1 MSNKQ
6 HSFDGSELTGSM
18 SGFTEY
24 STQGLTYNSTPR
36 PVITP
41 EDINKRISEIR
52 RFLSIPEIDQAIKTL
67 SEHLADTNNPHHTE
81 LSQFTE
87 QVIDVLYN
95 YYKENGG
102 TGSRGFYANSLFR
115 VLHLAS
121 LAEMEAGTDELAVL
135 SIAGVR
141 SLLHKH
147 EVNPDAHA
155 ELIEKILPGKP
166 MIDKPIS
173 AILASTGVPLNF
185 CTVTGDVPYTYVD
198 VDGIVKTADKYN
210 PLPRDYTYR
219 EPLIACFGKRTNEV
233 SNSTDFSKLTL
244 NKVKLGD
251 KVTSPMNDSEATA
264 IKTKL
269 EVEDNIHE
277 LVYPS
282 LTLPVKE
289 DKTFS
294 VYAKAGECQY
304 FMISYTDLTGS
315 SIVVRAIFDLL
326 NGEVF
331 LMNPLDRYRA
341 EITKL
346 ANGWYRC
353 SLSMYHEYG
362 QIEDLHLTFF
372 KKKDPKLQ
380 DFAYRGADEVAGYLW
395 GMQYENGN
403 NPSPYIPTTDGAVT
417 RYPVQIKLP
426 VYVGNIAFTD
436 TSALTYSVCFRNSRD
451 CKSNSTRPLLCGY
464 TTDKDGSYQDALDVV
479 HRSLGTVEINRWATL
494 SVQDIST
501 TTMSYYYLHKKQ
513 TDRYQHIVNGI
524 DTKNIVVAYNK
535 DTDTNPIPEY
545 LNKEDTLFIGCD
557 RYGRYAETYFHS
569 LIVYPVNVTEDQCLF
584 LNGVEIYEQ

>member
-1 MSNKQ
+1 MTVSLKQ
-6 HSFDGSELTGSM
+6 LIS
-18 SGFTEY
+18 
-24 STQGLTYNSTPR
+24 
-36 PVITP
+36 IT
-41 EDINKRISEIR
+41 
-52 RFLSIPEIDQAIKTL
+52 
-67 SEHLADTNNPHHTE
+67 
-81 LSQFTE
+81 
-87 QVIDVLYN
+87 
-95 YYKENGG
+95 
-102 TGSRGFYANSLFR
+102 
-115 VLHLAS
+115 
-121 LAEMEAGTDELAVL
+121 
-135 SIAGVR
+135 
-141 SLLHKH
+141 
-147 EVNPDAHA
+147 
-155 ELIEKILPGKP
+155 
-166 MIDKPIS
+166 
-173 AILASTGVPLNF
+173 
-185 CTVTGDVPYTYVD
+185 
-198 VDGIVKTADKYN
+198 
-210 PLPRDYTYR
+210 LPRDYTYR

-251 KVTSPMNDSEATA
+251 KVTSPMNDTEATA
-264 IKTKL
+264 IKTEL
-269 EVEDNIHE
+269 EVADNIHE

-289 DKTFS
+289 DRTFS
-294 VYAKAGECQY
+294 IYAKAGECQY

-353 SLSMYHEYG
+353 SLSMYHKYG

-403 NPSPYIPTTDGAVT
+403 NPSPYIPTTEGAVT

-436 TSALTYSVCFRNSRD
+436 TSALTYSICFRNSRD
-451 CKSNSTRPLLCGY
+451 CESNSTRPLLCGY
-464 TTDKDGSYQDALDVV
+464 TTDKDGNYQDALDIV

-584 LNGVEIYEQ
+584 LNGVEIYE

>member
-6 HSFDGSELTGSM
+6 HSYDGSELTGSM

-24 STQGLTYNSTPR
+24 GTKGLTYDSTPR

-41 EDINKRISEIR
+41 EDINRQISELR

-67 SEHLADTNNPHHTE
+67 SLHLADTNNPHHTE
-81 LSQFTE
+81 LTQFTE

-95 YYKENGG
+95 SYKENGG
-102 TGSRGFYANSLFR
+102 TGSRGFYANSLFK
-115 VLHLAS
+115 VLHLATV
-121 LAEMEAGTDELAVL
+121 ADMETGTDNLAVL
-135 SIAGVR
+135 SISGVR

-185 CTVTGDVPYTYVD
+185 CTATGDVPYTYVD
-198 VDGIVKTADKYN
+198 IDGIVKTAPKYN
-210 PLPRDYTYR
+210 LLPRDYTYR
-219 EPLIACFGKRTNEV
+219 EPLIACFGKRTNDIA
-233 SNSTDFSKLTL
+233 NSTDFSKLTL
-244 NKVKLGD
+244 NKVMLGD
-251 KVTSPMNDSEATA
+251 KVISPMKDETATA
-264 IKTKL
+264 IKTEL
-269 EVEDNIHE
+269 EVTENVHD
-277 LVYPS
+277 LTYP

-289 DKTFS
+289 DRTFS
-294 VYAKAGECQY
+294 VYAKAGACRY
-304 FMISYTDLTGS
+304 FMLSYTDLTGS
-315 SIVVRAIFDLL
+315 AIVVRAIFDLTTC
-326 NGEVF
+326 EVF
-331 LMNPLDRYRA
+331 LMNPLGRYRA
-341 EITKL
+341 EITRL
-346 ANGWYRC
+346 ANGWCRC

-380 DFAYRGADEVAGYLW
+380 NFAYRGADEVAGYLW

-403 NPSPYIPTTDGAVT
+403 NPSPYIPTTEGAVT

-426 VYVGNIAFTD
+426 VYVGNVAFTD
-436 TSALTYSVCFRNSRD
+436 TSALTYSICFRNSRD
-451 CKSNSTRPLLCGY
+451 FNSNSARPLLCGY
-464 TTDKDGSYQDALDVV
+464 KTNEDGSYQDALDIT
-479 HRSLGTVEINRWATL
+479 HRSLGTIEVNRWATL
-494 SVQDIST
+494 SVQDIAT

-513 TDRYQHIVNGI
+513 TDRYQHVVNGI
-524 DTKNIVVAYNK
+524 DTKNIVTAYNK
-535 DTDTNPIPEY
+535 DTDTTEIPEY
-545 LNKEDTLFIGCD
+545 LNKEDTLFVGCD

-569 LIVYPVNVTEDQCLF
+569 LIVYPVIATEDQCLF

>member
-6 HSFDGSELTGSM
+6 HSYDGSELTGSM

-24 STQGLTYNSTPR
+24 STKGLTYDSTLR

-41 EDINKRISEIR
+41 EDINRQISELR

-67 SEHLADTNNPHHTE
+67 SLHLADTNNPHHTE
-81 LSQFTE
+81 LTQFTE

-95 YYKENGG
+95 SYKENGG
-102 TGSRGFYANSLFR
+102 TGSRGFYANSLFK
-115 VLHLAS
+115 VLHLATV
-121 LAEMEAGTDELAVL
+121 ADMETGTDNLAVL
-135 SIAGVR
+135 SISGVR

-185 CTVTGDVPYTYVD
+185 CTATGDVPYTYVD
-198 VDGIVKTADKYN
+198 IDGIVKTAPKYN

-219 EPLIACFGKRTNEV
+219 EPLIACFGKRTNDIA
-233 SNSTDFSKLTL
+233 NSTDFSKLTL
-244 NKVKLGD
+244 NKVMLGD
-251 KVTSPMNDSEATA
+251 KVISPMKDETATA
-264 IKTKL
+264 IKTEL
-269 EVEDNIHE
+269 EVTENVHD
-277 LVYPS
+277 LTYP

-289 DKTFS
+289 DRTFS
-294 VYAKAGECQY
+294 VYAKAGACRY
-304 FMISYTDLTGS
+304 FMLSYTDLTGS
-315 SIVVRAIFDLL
+315 AIVVRAIFDLTTC
-326 NGEVF
+326 EVF
-331 LMNPLDRYRA
+331 LMNPLGRYRA
-341 EITKL
+341 EITRL
-346 ANGWYRC
+346 ANGWCRC

-380 DFAYRGADEVAGYLW
+380 NFAYRGADEVAGYLW

-403 NPSPYIPTTDGAVT
+403 NPSPYIPTTEGAVT

-426 VYVGNIAFTD
+426 VYVGNVAFTD
-436 TSALTYSVCFRNSRD
+436 TSALTYSICFRNSRD
-451 CKSNSTRPLLCGY
+451 FNSNSARPLLCGY
-464 TTDKDGSYQDALDVV
+464 KTNEDGSYQDALDIT
-479 HRSLGTVEINRWATL
+479 HRSLGTIEVNRWATL
-494 SVQDIST
+494 SVQDIAT

-513 TDRYQHIVNGI
+513 TDRYQHVVNGI
-524 DTKNIVVAYNK
+524 NTENIVTAYNK
-535 DTDTNPIPEY
+535 DTDTTEIPEY
-545 LNKEDTLFIGCD
+545 LNKEDTLFVGCD

-569 LIVYPVNVTEDQCLF
+569 LIVYPVIATEDQCLF
-584 LNGVEIYEQ
+584 LNGVEIYE